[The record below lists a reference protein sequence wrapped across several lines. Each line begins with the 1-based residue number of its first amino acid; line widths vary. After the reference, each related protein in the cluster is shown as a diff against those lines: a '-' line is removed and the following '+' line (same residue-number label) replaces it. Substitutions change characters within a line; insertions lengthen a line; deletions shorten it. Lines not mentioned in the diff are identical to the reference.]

1 MEDGLENVK
10 DTVVKYTEE
19 ANSVIDSVSDIT
31 LITPI
36 DESKLVDEVQKGK
49 KNLRKLLVFLTKQ
62 TSIN

>member
-1 MEDGLENVK
+1 VEDGLENVK